1 MPPHPISTGGG
12 VLDHRG
18 WRWTIVGSVR
28 FDART
33 AARQQLLLRAMRDD
47 VSASVLRSDIYAS
60 LSGVYILSFRKY
72 S

>member
-47 VSASVLRSDIYAS
+47 VSASVLRSDI
-60 LSGVYILSFRKY
+60 
-72 S
+72 